1 MPMADN
7 SSDEEIN
14 EMMCNR
20 NRARKSI
27 VRDPAAE
34 AMFDEV
40 LIEDM
45 SEEEEEE
52 EQEEERS

>member
-1 MPMADN
+1 MADN

-52 EQEEERS
+52 EEEEERS